1 MRLLLIEDEQS
12 FAGILLRRLTHHGY
26 ECLHADTV
34 DKGLVM
40 AEQSLP
46 SHLILDLKVGT
57 QSGLSILPQ
66 LRELLPDGRII
77 LLTGYASIAT
87 AVEAIKAGADDYLSK
102 PVDSK
107 TLLAMLAGDK
117 PKEAT
122 SDTHIMSPARLEWE
136 HIQQVLKANHGNISA
151 TARQLGMHRRTLQ
164 RKLIKKPR
172 SD

>member
-1 MRLLLIEDEQS
+1 MKLLLIEDEQS

-26 ECLHADTV
+26 ECEHADTV
-34 DKGLVM
+34 DKGLVL
-40 AEQSLP
+40 AKQSLP

-66 LRELLPDGRII
+66 LRELLPDARII

-107 TLLAMLAGDK
+107 TLLAMLAGDNAT
-117 PKEAT
+117 EAA
-122 SDTHIMSPARLEWE
+122 SDTNIMSPARLEWE
-136 HIQQVLKANHGNISA
+136 HIQQVLKANKGNISA

-164 RKLIKKPR
+164 RKLVKKPR
-172 SD
+172 ID